1 MKFKSQ
7 RGFSLVELM
16 ITVSI
21 VAILSAIAI
30 PALLKYQRDYKF
42 WDYASQMEYLVK
54 MAKIYA
60 MERTTNV
67 GVCVSGTNL
76 LTLQNIGTSRS
87 FTLACDATNECTGN
101 NPTTPCIIRRMEIPS
116 SDNYITLTGS
126 GASVDPRG
134 LAILLGNVC
143 VEYSGRYE
151 KVCISRTG
159 VRTMRGPTGGCPP
172 CS

>member
-67 GVCVSGTNL
+67 GVCVSGGT
-76 LTLQNIGTSRS
+76 LTIRDLGTSRGAGICS
-87 FTLACDATNECTGN
+87 GTE
-101 NPTTPCIIRRMEIPS
+101 IRRMTVTDS
-116 SDNYITLTGS
+116 YVTLAGS

-134 LAILLGNVC
+134 ITIWSGNTC
-143 VEYSGRYE
+143 VSYNNKYTKMCFS
-151 KVCISRTG
+151 KAS
-159 VRTMRGPTGGCPP
+159 VRRVEGNGGCTP